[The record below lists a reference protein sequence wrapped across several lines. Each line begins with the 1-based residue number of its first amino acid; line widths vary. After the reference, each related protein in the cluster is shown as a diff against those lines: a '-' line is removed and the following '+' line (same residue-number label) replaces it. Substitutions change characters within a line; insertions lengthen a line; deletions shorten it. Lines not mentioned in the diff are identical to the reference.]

1 MEELK
6 MKRCV
11 TCKEEK
17 PIKEFGF
24 SKSYKDGRRKHCK
37 VCAAKIDAK
46 KSAKRQAKFWECD
59 IMAKP
64 IHDSKAEPK
73 TDK

>member
-1 MEELK
+1 MEEQK
-6 MKRCV
+6 MKMCV

-17 PIKEFGF
+17 PIEEFGF

-64 IHDSKAEPK
+64 IHDSKAKPE